1 MKKYNFVQILGN
13 KTYVKQLKQKY
24 YKMNARDKGLDGTVD
39 SLRQVLNNKEQFG
52 TALTAY
58 QSNTFIY

>member
-24 YKMNARDKGLDGTVD
+24 YKMNARDQGLDGTVD
-39 SLRQVLNNKEQFG
+39 SLRLVLNNKEQYG
-52 TALTAY
+52 T
-58 QSNTFIY
+58 SFIRLLLKPY